1 VRNRFLEM
9 KDKELARA
17 DDAAI
22 PWFIVDSK
30 QTIEELHTQILK
42 IAEDIVQNVKANPV
56 RKLWM

>member
-1 VRNRFLEM
+1 M

-22 PWFIVDSK
+22 PWFIIDSK

-42 IAEDIVQNVKANPV
+42 IAEGIVQNVKTNPV